1 MNNKVKAETKIGQSN
16 KRRSSPIQICDLKRL
31 NFIVRCQYCPMK
43 SPGDINR
50 KDHFSK
56 VPQHW
61 LAVSGD
67 LGKPINAAKNRN
79 KNLRINNDKAGIGS
93 RI

>member
-1 MNNKVKAETKIGQSN
+1 
-16 KRRSSPIQICDLKRL
+16 
-31 NFIVRCQYCPMK
+31 MK

-67 LGKPINAAKNRN
+67 LGKPINAAKNKN
-79 KNLRINNDKAGIGS
+79 KNLWINNDKAGIGS